1 MLGGDLINHSLGR
14 LDQNGL
20 FFNEFNQKVVEHEEG
35 LVLHIGYIILDVEI
49 NLVNTWVGQAED
61 LWIYLLAVLDGLI
74 GSLKLNLLDDVGVL
88 LTDQAPFSKEVKLG
102 VNSINNQKCIGI
114 VRLDLEDLVEENAWN
129 FELSVAESSLLDIE
143 SSEFK

>member
-20 FFNEFNQKVVEHEEG
+20 FINEFNQKVVEHEEG

-49 NLVNTWVGQAED
+49 NLIDTWVGQTED
-61 LWIYLLAVLDGLI
+61 LWIYLRTVLDGLI
-74 GSLKLNLLDDVGVL
+74 GSLKLNLLDDAWVL
-88 LTDQAPFSKEVKLG
+88 LTDQAPFSEEIKLG

-114 VRLDLEDLVEENAWN
+114 IRLDLEDLVEENAWN